1 MLPAYVKE
9 YTHHLIT
16 KHACMHLNKAV
27 VRSNVSG
34 AISSQ
39 QGCLKILKVSVANIY
54 CNKSSRR
61 IDLWVLQCFLI
72 LPRNLVP

>member
-9 YTHHLIT
+9 YAHHLIT
-16 KHACMHLNKAV
+16 KYACMHLNKAV

-39 QGCLKILKVSVANIY
+39 QGCLKILKVSVANMY
-54 CNKSSRR
+54 
-61 IDLWVLQCFLI
+61 I
-72 LPRNLVP
+72 L